1 MKFRYIF
8 VLFLASFY
16 SCKSSKNLS
25 TVESSYTRFVMPELK
40 STLNVHY
47 EIHKQAIKDTF
58 NTLIY
63 EFLSGDMEMTAM
75 GMSVVI
81 NKREEADIEFSGK
94 QVLTILPIEIGLSKQ
109 TFINNINAKGA
120 LVLNFIT
127 TMDMDSEWNLNTN
140 TVLEHYEWLEEPQIS
155 LGGFSLPLG
164 KLANTI
170 IDESKAEFEKQ
181 IDKSVNEQLM
191 FKDKVGDLMKY
202 AEKPIEIDTA
212 LNSWIQL
219 VPEKVYLSDMT
230 NIKDWTVGN
239 VTLQGHS
246 IITQG
251 ISDEKTI
258 LNLPAF
264 QWEESLDDTSHIN
277 LVFDISYK
285 QINEYLI
292 QNYKGKKFNSGSKE
306 VTVNDIEI
314 FSDGSKM
321 VVKAD
326 VSGSFNGQVLLKGH
340 PIFDNDKQMFY
351 ADNVDI
357 SIDTKNVF
365 HKAGAWLLKGKIKKQ
380 LSELMYFSVS
390 ESISDL
396 QTVIDQEVNKYSIPG
411 TLEFNADLRKLNI
424 NKFVLGSDRIHTF
437 MTLNMYLK
445 ALVYDMKVFDG
456 SAHSRITKG

>member
-1 MKFRYIF
+1 MKLKYIF
-8 VLFLASFY
+8 LFLFTSFY

-47 EIHKQAIKDTF
+47 EINKQTIKDTF
-58 NTLIY
+58 NSLID
-63 EFLSGDMEMTAM
+63 EFLADDMEMSAM

-81 NKREEADIEFSGK
+81 NKKEAADIEFSGK
-94 QVLTILPIEIGLSKQ
+94 QVLTILPIEISLSKQ
-109 TFINNINAKGA
+109 TFINNINARGA

-127 TMDMDSEWNLNTN
+127 TMDMDSEWNMNTN

-155 LGGFSLPLG
+155 LGGFSLSLG

-191 FKDKVGDLMKY
+191 IKTKVADLMKY
-202 AEKPIEIDTA
+202 TEKPIEIDTA
-212 LNSWIQL
+212 LNTWVQL
-219 VPEKVYLSDMT
+219 VPEKVYLSDLK

-246 IITQG
+246 TITQG
-251 ISDEKTI
+251 ENDEEVS
-258 LNLPAF
+258 LNLPEF
-264 QWEESLDDTSHIN
+264 QWEEALDDTSHIN
-277 LVFDISYK
+277 LVFDISHA
-285 QINEYLI
+285 QINKYLL
-292 QNYKGKKFNSGSKE
+292 QNYQGKKFSNGGKE

-314 FSDGSKM
+314 SSDGTKM

-326 VSGSFNGQVLLKGH
+326 VSGSFNGKVILKGQ
-340 PIFDNDKQMFY
+340 PIFDNDKQVFY

-357 SIDTKNVF
+357 SIDTKNVL

-396 QTVIDQEVNKYSIPG
+396 QSIIDQEVRNYSLPG
-411 TLEFNADLRKLNI
+411 TLELNADLRKLNI
-424 NKFVLGSDRIHTF
+424 NKFVLGTDRVHTF
-437 MTLNMYLK
+437 MTLNMYLE
-445 ALVYDMKVFDG
+445 ALIYDMSVFDG
-456 SAHSRITKG
+456 KVVPE